1 MRNSFGLGAI
11 LGAALSRRVKN
22 TETRSNKPRS
32 DTMPTALGAPY
43 GKELEE
49 WNQNWAREQLKLRR
63 RRPARRPRG
72 ASTLDQLHD
81 AYKSQSSSIL
91 NKSKTMRIKHVN
103 RAKATRSVSGIT
115 AEAPHHKRQP
125 NLSRRLAAVS
135 GPTGWVTTHLINL
148 ALAKQEKLS
157 WAGWR
162 PAWGTPYVYS
172 HDSGVYMFA
181 TEVNDLFESDPEKM
195 CFPTQ
200 ETALEAFVAY
210 CKYRE
215 GQITEEQFGKDME
228 RLAVV
233 AEHAGAYDINSAL
246 KG

>member
-1 MRNSFGLGAI
+1 MRNSIYSL
-11 LGAALSRRVKN
+11 AAAAMAFAVPNRPKPI
-22 TETRSNKPRS
+22 TPRS
-32 DTMPTALGAPY
+32 TGKSPVMSAAY
-43 GKELEE
+43 GGPLTVSEFKNLKE
-49 WNQNWAREQLKLRR
+49 QQKT
-63 RRPARRPRG
+63 PRRPRG

-157 WAGWR
+157 WTGWR
-162 PAWGTPYVYS
+162 PAWGTPYVYG

-200 ETALEAFVAY
+200 ETALEAFVEY

-215 GQITEEQFGKDME
+215 GQITEEQFGKEME

-233 AEHAGAYDINSAL
+233 AEYEGGYIDNDSL
-246 KG
+246 ENQS